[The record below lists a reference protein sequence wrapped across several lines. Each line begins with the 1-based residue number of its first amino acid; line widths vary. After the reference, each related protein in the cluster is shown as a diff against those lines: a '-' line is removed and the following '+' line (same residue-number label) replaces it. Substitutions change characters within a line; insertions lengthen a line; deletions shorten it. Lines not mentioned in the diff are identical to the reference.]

1 MPTERAGFQLDHHSQ
16 ALQPHERQCIHLYVC
31 VIIAVWLSLP
41 TVFLFYDWHDA
52 KMEYESEMEE
62 LFGDEWE
69 DEVEEMEQERFY
81 RR

>member
-1 MPTERAGFQLDHHSQ
+1 MSQ
-16 ALQPHERQCIHLYVC
+16 SKCWYVC

-41 TVFLFYDWHDA
+41 TVFVFYDWHDA

>member
-1 MPTERAGFQLDHHSQ
+1 
-16 ALQPHERQCIHLYVC
+16 